1 MSCNIANNGR
11 TNINY
16 ENVGPYGNSSGSF
29 ASLDTAFSPSGP
41 MNDFQNRMINKNPI
55 FVQNVENDDANVD
68 NNIQTLLRSYQ
79 ADELKISPQSEEKI
93 DNNVDQMIG
102 ALYNR
107 DFEHNK
113 QNTRSVNK
121 QYLYPHI
128 PVVQNGVNFPLNRQQ
143 NYSAQ
148 QYGTELLE
156 DFNLQQE
163 VQDIWANTD
172 NTSYSLTGMSFFKFL
187 LLLILIA
194 VLVYGIYW
202 LYTNNAKTQV
212 ITAANTVNTTTTTTT
227 PTASASATRAFET
240 LIRRW

>member
-29 ASLDTAFSPSGP
+29 ASLETAFSPSAP
-41 MNDFQNRMINKNPI
+41 MNDFQNKMTNKNPLFI
-55 FVQNVENDDANVD
+55 QNMDSDNANIN
-68 NNIQTLLRSYQ
+68 NNIQTMLKSCHS
-79 ADELKISPQSEEKI
+79 DEFKISPQSEEKI

-107 DFEHNK
+107 DLEYNK
-113 QNTRSVNK
+113 QNTTSVNK

-143 NYSAQ
+143 HYSAQ

-156 DFNLQQE
+156 NFDLQRDAQN
-163 VQDIWANTD
+163 IWDNTN

-202 LYTNNAKTQV
+202 LYTNNTETKV
-212 ITAANTVNTTTTTTT
+212 ITSGDTVNVITPSTTTT
-227 PTASASATRAFET
+227 SASATKAFER